1 MDLWVPSVQFVHV
14 GVSATR
20 LSAVIFLN
28 ACIVFVCQK
37 KGEAS
42 TASSLLYVVVSIVFL
57 FRFFVPRGEMILVP
71 CP

>member
-1 MDLWVPSVQFVHV
+1 MPSVQFVHV
-14 GVSATR
+14 SVSATC

-42 TASSLLYVVVSIVFL
+42 TASSLLYVVVSIVFVS
-57 FRFFVPRGEMILVP
+57 FFVPRGEMILVP